1 MDTNKESAGQLE
13 VITLDGEKWVI
24 GESLRKFDRSGDDC
38 FSTWIKQR
46 IEALKLKDGTDYI
59 RCEGV
64 LFSTGAAARI
74 IDYERQKK
82 APKPKRLSMAERRM
96 ERINNPVDTP
106 PKRRGILI
114 NLFDVQGGKR

>member
-1 MDTNKESAGQLE
+1 MDTNKKNAAQLE

-38 FSTWIKQR
+38 FSTWIKRR

-59 RCEGV
+59 RCEGI

-74 IDYERQKK
+74 IDYERQKN
-82 APKPKRLSMAERRM
+82 APKPKHLSMAERRM
-96 ERINNPVDTP
+96 ERINNPVDIP
-106 PKRRGILI
+106 PKRRGALI
-114 NLFDVQGGKR
+114 NPFDIPGGWR